1 MSCCKKLRLFSR
13 LGTSSDS
20 LNAWPFPLWMTWPY
34 MAWFLNL
41 RLGVCPDRLHTKI
54 KLDWSAKNRT
64 IVFWCIYRT
73 GQSHIK
79 RYKVLKTLTLVPDW
93 MFEEKMQEAQKLY
106 KQNMGFVFSNW
117 VPHSILWIFSFFF
130 TSFPYKR
137 CVFFLAFRL
146 LSGPAKPLG
155 PSATLTTTPPSCRA
169 QVDQNG
175 LGFFCQKKHGM
186 KSESMGVPEHQN
198 FELVILRQ
206 TMFDY
211 WRHLK
216 ANS

>member
-1 MSCCKKLRLFSR
+1 MYIPHWTKPYKALWSAQDPYSCPRFGCLKKKCRKLRSSTNKTWGLCFQIGYPIPSSGVSHSFSPV
-13 LGTSSDS
+13 S
-20 LNAWPFPLWMTWPY
+20 P
-34 MAWFLNL
+34 
-41 RLGVCPDRLHTKI
+41 I
-54 KLDWSAKNRT
+54 KDA
-64 IVFWCIYRT
+64 
-73 GQSHIK
+73 
-79 RYKVLKTLTLVPDW
+79 
-93 MFEEKMQEAQKLY
+93 
-106 KQNMGFVFSNW
+106 
-117 VPHSILWIFSFFF
+117 
-130 TSFPYKR
+130 
-137 CVFFLAFRL
+137 FFLAFRL

-175 LGFFCQKKHGM
+175 LGFFCHKKHGM
-186 KSESMGVPEHQN
+186 KSESMGVPEHQH

>member
-1 MSCCKKLRLFSR
+1 
-13 LGTSSDS
+13 
-20 LNAWPFPLWMTWPY
+20 

-41 RLGVCPDRLHTKI
+41 RLGVCPDRVHTKI
-54 KLDWSAKNRT
+54 KLDWSSKNRT
-64 IVFWCIYRT
+64 IVFRCIYRT

-79 RYKVLKTLTLVPDW
+79 RYEVLKTLTLVPDLDVW
-93 MFEEKMQEAQKLY
+93 RKNAGSSEALQTKHGVCVFKL
-106 KQNMGFVFSNW
+106 GTPFHPLEFHSFSP
-117 VPHSILWIFSFFF
+117 VSPI
-130 TSFPYKR
+130 KDA
-137 CVFFLAFRL
+137 FFLAFRL

-175 LGFFCQKKHGM
+175 LGFFCHKKHGM
-186 KSESMGVPEHQN
+186 KSESMGVPEHQH